1 MYMRPLIVFF
11 LYFFC
16 FISCF
21 PPPHCLSLSS
31 PIQVFHDP
39 HKSSIIAR
47 ENMKGF
53 RLHQDES
60 KNLFS
65 KLKDHQKLEVGMTVL
80 LKLKPKAFR
89 KEQNAFQPKWT
100 KEQHVIESI
109 DKTIYPPLYKLRD
122 FPITNRRYKPLIFS
136 TSLRFL
142 SFLLSRISLL
152 LFPFCFFPLLY
163 LGSMHTSCKRLD
175 RIYHLHLQ

>member
-1 MYMRPLIVFF
+1 
-11 LYFFC
+11 
-16 FISCF
+16 
-21 PPPHCLSLSS
+21 
-31 PIQVFHDP
+31 
-39 HKSSIIAR
+39 
-47 ENMKGF
+47 MKGF

-122 FPITNRRYKPLIFS
+122 FPITNRRYKPLIFQLPS
-136 TSLRFL
+136 VSFHFYYLAFL
-142 SFLLSRISLL
+142 
-152 LFPFCFFPLLY
+152 FCFFPFVFFL
-163 LGSMHTSCKRLD
+163 CF
-175 RIYHLHLQ
+175 I